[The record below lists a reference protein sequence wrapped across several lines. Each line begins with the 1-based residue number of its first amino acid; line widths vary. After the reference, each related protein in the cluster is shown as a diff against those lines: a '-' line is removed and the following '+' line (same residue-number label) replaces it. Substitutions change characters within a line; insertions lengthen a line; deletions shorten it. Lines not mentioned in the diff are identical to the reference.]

1 MSASIP
7 RKNDENGQETATA
20 ICNGADVYSHYPDVR
35 VQEHQNTRQEESF
48 GGNTHFSST
57 SSNSDTISGDDSP
70 QEESDEV
77 S

>member
-1 MSASIP
+1 MYASSW
-7 RKNDENGQETATA
+7 RENDVNGQA
-20 ICNGADVYSHYPDVR
+20 NRADVYSHYPDVR